1 MNNKA
6 KKVINKIST
15 IILNIL
21 LVIVSILIIIG
32 LYYLVQIKILNN
44 SYANIFGYTFFE
56 VATGSMS
63 NTIEIEDVVIVK
75 ITKEVQENEI
85 IVYSEDNNF
94 ITHRLITKDE
104 NGKFITKGDANNSED
119 KPIEEAQILGK
130 VIYIIPKI
138 GILKRAILSPQVLIL
153 ILTLIILLGMAL
165 KLTTNKGA
173 KDEQK

>member
-1 MNNKA
+1 MNSKA

-32 LYYLVQIKILNN
+32 LYYLVQIKVLNN

-63 NTIEIEDVVIVK
+63 NTIEIGDVVIVK

-85 IVYSEDNNF
+85 IVYSEGNNF
-94 ITHRLITKDE
+94 ITHRLIEKDGQ
-104 NGKFITKGDANNSED
+104 NRFITKGDANNSED
-119 KPIEEAQILGK
+119 KPIEESQILGK

-153 ILTLIILLGMAL
+153 ILTLIVLLVMAS
-165 KLTTNKGA
+165 KLTTNKEA

>member
-15 IILNIL
+15 IILNTL

-63 NTIEIEDVVIVK
+63 NTIEIGDVVIVK
-75 ITKEVQENEI
+75 ITKEVQENETTKSVKDIVI
-85 IVYSEDNNF
+85 IISLLIF
-94 ITHRLITKDE
+94 IL
-104 NGKFITKGDANNSED
+104 
-119 KPIEEAQILGK
+119 L
-130 VIYIIPKI
+130 I
-138 GILKRAILSPQVLIL
+138 GISVIWYKKKR
-153 ILTLIILLGMAL
+153 
-165 KLTTNKGA
+165 
-173 KDEQK
+173 